1 MSTDIKK
8 LAEQLAKENGLK
20 AYEYDLAL
28 RDIDNSVEL
37 IGLVNDP
44 TVSMDE
50 FIGREMLF
58 PKRWLT
64 LKVFDEEHEVTV

>member
-64 LKVFDEEHEVTV
+64 LKVFDAEYEVTI